1 MAGRLRRRPDEPA
14 RGVTSTRLTPDEA
27 GSLLAGP
34 RLAAIIVIVAAWA
47 ACLALNWPGHF
58 TWDSVMQLA
67 EGRRGLYSG
76 QHPPVMSWLLGLAD
90 AIRPGAAPFVAL
102 QSALVFGSLL
112 AFALIGRG
120 AWLAAL

>member
-1 MAGRLRRRPDEPA
+1 MTRAEP
-14 RGVTSTRLTPDEA
+14 G
-27 GSLLAGP
+27 GSGAPRLLAG
-34 RLAAIIVIVAAWA
+34 LAIVVAWA

-90 AIRPGAAPFVAL
+90 AAQPGAAPFVAL
-102 QSALVFGSLL
+102 QATLVFAPLL
-112 AFALIGRG
+112 AFVLIGRG
-120 AWLAAL
+120 SWLGLLL